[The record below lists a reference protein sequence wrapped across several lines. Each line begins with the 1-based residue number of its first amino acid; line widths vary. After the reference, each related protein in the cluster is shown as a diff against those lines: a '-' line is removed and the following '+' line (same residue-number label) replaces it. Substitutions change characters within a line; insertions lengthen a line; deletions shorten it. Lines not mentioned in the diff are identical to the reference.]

1 MRPDDSS
8 GDPVLEADRHPL
20 RTRPVRRAGPHGC
33 QEDRQD
39 PRRWRLACAR
49 GDRCQP
55 PKPPQQGTDPLRLRP
70 LAGRRPLPVGVQ
82 RDPARREG
90 HHLRRVLAR
99 AINYF
104 ADHGIT
110 QVERLMTDNA
120 LAYRNSLR
128 EVCAAHGV
136 RQKFIRPHCPWQN
149 GKSER
154 LNRTLATE
162 WAYRQAFTTNTQRAA
177 ALAPWLEHYNTQRRH
192 SALGGL
198 PPISR
203 LSPT

>member
-1 MRPDDSS
+1 MLP
-8 GDPVLEADRHPL
+8 
-20 RTRPVRRAGPHGC
+20 AGSDGSFMP
-33 QEDRQD
+33 RQ
-39 PRRWRLACAR
+39 RL
-49 GDRCQP
+49 GL
-55 PKPPQQGTDPLRLRP
+55 PQ
-70 LAGRRPLPVGVQ
+70 LA
-82 RDPARREG
+82 
-90 HHLRRVLAR
+90 
-99 AINYF
+99 
-104 ADHGIT
+104 
-110 QVERLMTDNA
+110 
-120 LAYRNSLR
+120 R

-149 GKSER
+149 GKAER

-198 PPISR
+198 PPISQ